1 MISIRISS
9 YTSNLQMD
17 WNVFLK
23 SNLLQ
28 EVNVQKKIK
37 YSWAVFILCIPLVV
51 QISKL
56 SCGQMF

>member
-1 MISIRISS
+1 
-9 YTSNLQMD
+9 MD

-56 SCGQMF
+56 SCGEMF